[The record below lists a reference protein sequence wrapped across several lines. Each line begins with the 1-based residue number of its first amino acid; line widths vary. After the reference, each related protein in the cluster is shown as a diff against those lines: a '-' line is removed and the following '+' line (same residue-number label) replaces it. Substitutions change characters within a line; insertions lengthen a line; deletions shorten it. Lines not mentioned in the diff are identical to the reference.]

1 MNSNDLIVLL
11 SGGGSVSAALYLLVR
26 YGPGVAEAIGRAIAE
41 GQTRAR
47 LEEQRRLERQ
57 RADERRI
64 EELEAR
70 IEDLIAELSRAA
82 ERTAAAEARALAA
95 TNERSDLQ
103 RRIATERPDA
113 GRLLVDPSPPT
124 PAVPPHRKDP

>member
-70 IEDLIAELSRAA
+70 IEDLIAELARAG

-95 TNERSDLQ
+95 TNERADLQ
-103 RRIATERPDA
+103 RRIAAERPDA
-113 GRLLVDPSPPT
+113 GRVLADPSPPAT
-124 PAVPPHRKDP
+124 PAPAHRKDP